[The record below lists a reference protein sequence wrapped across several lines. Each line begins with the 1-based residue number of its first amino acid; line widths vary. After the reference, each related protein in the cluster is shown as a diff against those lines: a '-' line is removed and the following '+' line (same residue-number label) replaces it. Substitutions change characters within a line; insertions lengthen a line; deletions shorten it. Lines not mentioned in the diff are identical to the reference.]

1 MAVYILGVVMV
12 VVLAI
17 VDVFDGTVVAVVVVV
32 VSDSVLSLFPEVF

>member
-1 MAVYILGVVMV
+1 MV